1 MIQLVKGDS
10 HWITEK
16 IDWYSNFPLFS
27 TRTLES
33 WSIPRNN
40 FSIRWCKNCL
50 KIPRS
55 RATYKKEKKEKR
67 YFRNKL
73 SNIPASQFKVTQLR
87 YDIATRKRHDATSPY
102 KTPHLFI
109 APFLRIERAALI
121 SIDRTFD
128 FKIFELKKKKTEEE
142 KIKKLIIDENRLKNL
157 TPVLITRLDLALE

>member
-55 RATYKKEKKEKR
+55 RATYKKEKKRKDTFGINFQISPR
-67 YFRNKL
+67 LNLKL
-73 SNIPASQFKVTQLR
+73 PNSVTTLQLERDTMQHLHIRRPIFSSRHFCESKEQRWSQSIEPLTLKSSN
-87 YDIATRKRHDATSPY
+87 
-102 KTPHLFI
+102 
-109 APFLRIERAALI
+109 
-121 SIDRTFD
+121 
-128 FKIFELKKKKTEEE
+128 LKKKKQ
-142 KIKKLIIDENRLKNL
+142 KKKRLKS
-157 TPVLITRLDLALE
+157 

>member
-109 APFLRIERAALI
+109 APFLRIERTALI
-121 SIDRTFD
+121 SIDQTFD

-142 KIKKLIIDENRLKNL
+142 KIKKLISMKID
-157 TPVLITRLDLALE
+157 